1 MSDRGENTVIKGLK
15 GRTLLGRTRRGA
27 AGQAGGG
34 DSGATSA
41 GAPDQQLTAA
51 VDLARS
57 AAVEEAGADV
67 VGDYIDVVMEEEL
80 LATHSFACTSPA
92 YRGWRWAVTLARAP
106 LAETVTVTDVVLLP
120 GPESIVAPTWVP
132 WSDRVRP
139 GDLGVGDVLPTA
151 SDDPRLV
158 PGLLGPD
165 DLEGLGSQS
174 PLSPGQWEIGLGR
187 PRVLSALGLD
197 EAVDRWFEG
206 DTGPNSPMARNAAQ
220 MCAGCGFLLSIGG
233 PVGQAFGIC
242 ANEFSPA
249 DARVVSLAY
258 GCGAHS
264 EVQVE
269 DASPVVD
276 DRLSPD
282 ELAPGMAG
290 EAELTTEISRELEH
304 AVEAVLDDEVSPS
317 AAVDPEVAESQA
329 QV

>member
-1 MSDRGENTVIKGLK
+1 MVIKGLK
-15 GRTLLGRTRRGA
+15 GRNLLGRSRRGA
-27 AGQAGGG
+27 AAKAGIDDLAPTG
-34 DSGATSA
+34 T
-41 GAPDQQLTAA
+41 GAPDPALTAA
-51 VDLARS
+51 IDFARS
-57 AAVEEAGADV
+57 AAMAEAGGEV
-67 VGDYIDVVMEEEL
+67 VGDHLDVVMEEEL
-80 LATHSFACTSPA
+80 LATHLFVCTSPA

-106 LAETVTVTDVVLLP
+106 QAEVVTVTDVVLLP
-120 GPESIVAPTWVP
+120 GPESILAPTWVP

-151 SDDPRLV
+151 SDDPRLA
-158 PGLLGPD
+158 PGFLGLD
-165 DLEGLGSQS
+165 DLEGLASQS

-220 MCAGCGFLLSIGG
+220 MCAGCGFLLAIAG

-242 ANEFSPA
+242 ANEYSPA

-269 DASPVVD
+269 DASPAADEGVAADDQALPEVGEPQLAIDIVQEMDQAVD
-276 DRLSPD
+276 
-282 ELAPGMAG
+282 
-290 EAELTTEISRELEH
+290 
-304 AVEAVLDDEVSPS
+304 AVLEGDGAEPGII
-317 AAVDPEVAESQA
+317 DPKTPESQG

>member
-1 MSDRGENTVIKGLK
+1 MVLKGLK

-27 AGQAGGG
+27 AAKSGAD
-34 DSGATSA
+34 DSGMTSA
-41 GAPDQQLTAA
+41 GAPDEALITA
-51 VDLARS
+51 VEFARA

-67 VGDYIDVVMEEEL
+67 VGDHLDVVMEEEL

-106 LAETVTVTDVVLLP
+106 QVEAVTVTDVVLLP
-120 GPESIVAPTWVP
+120 GPESILAPMWVP

-158 PGLLGPD
+158 PGFLGID

-174 PLSPGQWEIGLGR
+174 PLFPGQWEIGLGR

-220 MCAGCGFLLSIGG
+220 MCAGCGFLLTIGG
-233 PVGQAFGIC
+233 PVGQAFGVC
-242 ANEFSPA
+242 TNEFSPA

-269 DASPVVD
+269 EVSIAPD
-276 DRLSPD
+276 DDGVAAEEQVLEAIGEP
-282 ELAPGMAG
+282 ELA
-290 EAELTTEISRELEH
+290 TEIAREMDL
-304 AVEAVLDDEVSPS
+304 AVETVLDSDVTEPTASESEV
-317 AAVDPEVAESQA
+317 PERQA
-329 QV
+329 QA